1 MLIENKCLG
10 EKRKKKVKSFGF
22 EHFSSFYLF
31 YMNQQCSTVQIKADH
46 NVDFLC
52 RHTYFIFFLFLQQ
65 EKKQ

>member
-1 MLIENKCLG
+1 MFG
-10 EKRKKKVKSFGF
+10 EKKEKKK
-22 EHFSSFYLF
+22 SSHLGLNVVLLFYLF